1 MVKIFTDL
9 LHGIEPNNI
18 KLNQMMELIEFLL
31 EDSKTDPKHKSE
43 SNLTAESQDGSIDDC
58 FKIFLNLSLAFSPH
72 AALN

>member
-43 SNLTAESQDGSIDDC
+43 SKLTAGR
-58 FKIFLNLSLAFSPH
+58 FNW
-72 AALN
+72 

>member
-43 SNLTAESQDGSIDDC
+43 SNLTVVSQYGSIDDC
-58 FKIFLNLSLAFSPH
+58 FKIFLNLSLAFSLH